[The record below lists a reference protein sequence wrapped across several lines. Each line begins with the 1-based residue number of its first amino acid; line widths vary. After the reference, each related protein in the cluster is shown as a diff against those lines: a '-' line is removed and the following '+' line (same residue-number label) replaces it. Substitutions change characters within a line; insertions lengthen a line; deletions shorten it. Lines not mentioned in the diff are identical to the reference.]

1 MLTILL
7 VREFSL
13 SIKIEKYSFDLCI
26 HLLFLLP
33 TIANDCSL
41 SFISPKGSDHFTIKY
56 TLGPEGYIFNDII
69 I

>member
-33 TIANDCSL
+33 TIANIRDHFIVRFRAKTDKN
-41 SFISPKGSDHFTIKY
+41 SFIGAKNETF
-56 TLGPEGYIFNDII
+56 FR
-69 I
+69 